1 MMRSRWQ
8 GVNAKS
14 NDGGAQMKKRRVE
27 ITVEQNW
34 LVIQRGSSASI
45 TMCDRCAT
53 PSVMLAPEE
62 AATLTG
68 VTARALYR
76 AVEAG
81 RIHFCELQNG
91 ARQQLLVCLATAQ
104 NLTAVNAESGHTH
117 PLSPSNQQGDR

>member
-1 MMRSRWQ
+1 
-8 GVNAKS
+8 
-14 NDGGAQMKKRRVE
+14 MKKRRVE

-34 LVIQRGSSASI
+34 LVIQRGTSVSMASI
-45 TMCDRCAT
+45 IMCDRCAK

-81 RIHFCELQNG
+81 RIHFCESQNG
-91 ARQQLLVCLATAQ
+91 ARQQLLVCLTTAQ
-104 NLTAVNAESGHTH
+104 NLTTPQGVSDEFGHTQNLL
-117 PLSPSNQQGDR
+117 PINQQGDRL

>member
-1 MMRSRWQ
+1 
-8 GVNAKS
+8 
-14 NDGGAQMKKRRVE
+14 MKKRRLE

-34 LVIQRGSSASI
+34 LVIQRGASAPI
-45 TMCDRCAT
+45 IMMCDRCAT
-53 PSVMLAPEE
+53 PSVMLAPDE

-81 RIHFCELQNG
+81 RIHFCEVQNG

-104 NLTAVNAESGHTH
+104 SLATVNAESGYTLN
-117 PLSPSNQQGDR
+117 LSPSNQQGDR